1 MSDLKCENHGKYCTN
16 YAFQGFTLCR
26 ACLQAVG
33 ARQML
38 RYSDNSKQ
46 ARNAAAAIVPDP
58 GLEDPAARLQLPVC
72 RIEPHLEEL
81 AVRLLHRIGS
91 KGDVEFLRAMFPGY
105 VRIYDDP
112 FYGEQSHVV
121 SHQLMAVILV
131 RFLNKLHKS
140 GVNQWGPGT
149 VLTLVQQL
157 ANTGMLAPSHSR
169 HGASTLLGRVLS
181 DPGVGIRGYKK
192 ATTNKRFLWV
202 ILTDKP
208 YAVPRIGATPQVSE
222 DPQKPA
228 DPEQS
233 GPEAAPGV
241 KPATEPQPDSQT
253 TPAK

>member
-38 RYSDNSKQ
+38 RFSDNSKQ
-46 ARNAAAAIVPDP
+46 AKNAATAIVPDP
-58 GLEDPAARLQLPVC
+58 ELEDPLAKLQLPIC
-72 RIEPHLEEL
+72 RVEPRMEEL

-91 KGDVEFLRAMFPGY
+91 KGDVEFLHSKFPGY
-105 VRIYDDP
+105 IRIYDDP

-131 RFLNKLHKS
+131 RFLNKLHQS
-140 GVNQWGPGT
+140 GVKQWGPGT

-157 ANTGMLAPSHSR
+157 ATTGMLAPSHSR

-202 ILTDKP
+202 ILTDKLYP
-208 YAVPRIGATPQVSE
+208 VPRIGATPPVAEKEQNPVEPKQPGSE
-222 DPQKPA
+222 M
-228 DPEQS
+228 
-233 GPEAAPGV
+233 APGA
-241 KPATEPQPDSQT
+241 KSAAQPNPT
-253 TPAK
+253 HP